1 MLVSYLILLLF
12 PAKPAKKKGLLA
24 AVPET

>member
-1 MLVSYLILLLF
+1 MVASYLILFFF

-24 AVPET
+24 AVAET